1 MANFLFQRY
10 GNNQQRN
17 IQQRNNQNII
27 SQLMSLRN
35 NPGGILDILFQSGKI
50 NQQQY
55 NELQPYKNDP
65 ETIGRYLINN
75 GWSDQIKQSE
85 QVANQLK
92 Q

>member
-27 SQLMSLRN
+27 SQLMSLRK

-65 ETIGRYLINN
+65 EAIGRYLINN

-85 QVANQLK
+85 QLANQLK